1 MRNKLRIFYYLLLF
15 CSCQAVAA
23 VSLGDR
29 LSNAINNIGTS
40 HDEILDPEIAFAFTS
55 DVNDQEELSLNW
67 RIEEGYYLYQ
77 NRFFVESQTEELE
90 IGSYDLPKG
99 KQKDDPE
106 FGLVTVNVGD
116 TEFTVPLIRKI
127 TAEFTGQILVKY
139 QGCKEDSVCYPPQ
152 EKLVDVSFQSIKELP
167 NTVQSDNADLQSKAK
182 VSEQDII
189 LSNLANGSFTANIA
203 LFFGFGLLL
212 SLTPCVFPMIPILSG
227 IIVGQSNEITTK
239 RAFVL
244 SLTYVIAMALTY
256 ALLGLLAG
264 SFQFNLQAASQN
276 IWVIIGFS
284 LVFVLLALSMF
295 GFYEL
300 QLPSAIQNR
309 LNQLSDN
316 QQTGSLQGT
325 AIMGVLSA
333 IIVGPCVAPPLAG
346 ALLYISQTGDAILG
360 GLALFAMG
368 LGFGVPLLIIG
379 TSAGNLLPKAGGWME
394 AIKAIFGVIML
405 GVAIWF
411 LQRVLPGQIT
421 LMLWAALLIVS
432 AIFMGA
438 LDQIDAEKSWARL
451 WKGLG
456 IVLLLYG
463 LMLVVASTLGG
474 SNPLH
479 PFQSASFT
487 SNNTRAISKL
497 DFKPIKSIEDLQQ
510 ELATAN
516 AQNKFVMLDF
526 YADWCI
532 VCKELEA
539 YTFSDSAVQASLNN
553 VILLKADVTANDD
566 VDKALLS
573 KFNLF
578 GPPAVLFFEPSEK
591 ERIGYRLVGFIKAN
605 DFIAHV
611 KQATAL

>member
-1 MRNKLRIFYYLLLF
+1 MKKNLRIFYGF
-15 CSCQAVAA
+15 IMFSICHSVMAI
-23 VSLGDR
+23 SISDR
-29 LSNAINNIGTS
+29 INNAINNIGTPS
-40 HDEILDPEIAFAFTS
+40 DEILDPEIAFAFTNEIS
-55 DVNDQEELSLNW
+55 DENELTLNW
-67 RIEEGYYLYQ
+67 RIEDGYYLYQ
-77 NRFFVESQTEELE
+77 NRFAVESQIPELE
-90 IGSYDLPKG
+90 IGSYQLPKG
-99 KQKDDPE
+99 KEKNDPE
-106 FGLVTVNVGD
+106 FGLVNVNVGD
-116 TEFTVPLIRKI
+116 TEFTVPLIRKVV
-127 TAEFTGQILVKY
+127 TQFTGQILVKY

-152 EKLVDVSFQSIKELP
+152 EKLVDVVFQTVDELP
-167 NTVQSDNADLQSKAK
+167 NVEQTSSSNSQATVK

-189 LSNLANGSFTANIA
+189 LSNLANGSFIANIF

-227 IIVGQSNEITTK
+227 IIVGQSNEITTQ

-244 SLTYVIAMALTY
+244 SLTYIIAMALTY

-276 IWVIIGFS
+276 IWVIVGFS
-284 LVFVLLALSMF
+284 FVFVLLALSMF

-300 QLPSAIQNR
+300 QLPSGLQTR

-316 QQTGSLQGT
+316 QQTGSLHGT

-379 TSAGNLLPKAGGWME
+379 TSAGKLLPKAGSWME
-394 AIKAIFGVIML
+394 TIKAIFGVLML
-405 GVAIWF
+405 AVAIWF
-411 LQRVLPGQIT
+411 LERVLPGQIT

-438 LDQIDAEKSWARL
+438 LDQIEPIKKWSRL

-456 IVLLLYG
+456 IVLLVYG

-479 PFQSASFT
+479 PFQTT
-487 SNNTRAISKL
+487 SITNNTNNVVSKL
-497 DFKPIKSIEDLQQ
+497 DFKPIKSVEDLEQ
-510 ELATAN
+510 ELAA
-516 AQNKFVMLDF
+516 AKSQGKFIMLDF
-526 YADWCI
+526 YADWCV

-539 YTFSDSAVQASLNN
+539 YTFSDPQVQASLTDM
-553 VILLKADVTANDD
+553 VLLKADVTANDD
-566 VDKALLS
+566 IDKALLN

-578 GPPAVLFFEPSEK
+578 GPPAVLFFDQSKQEL
-591 ERIGYRLVGFIKAN
+591 IGYRLVGFIKAD
-605 DFIAHV
+605 DFISHIE
-611 KQATAL
+611 QATAL